1 MKEVIKKVIDFY
13 KENVGTRWLIKDIIV
28 SVLLL
33 TIMAWNLQMPPLFVF
48 GIILYGISF
57 LMITI
62 WAMAMK
68 CALIKTLKIFKE
80 DK

>member
-1 MKEVIKKVIDFY
+1 MKSKAYYIITSIIEC
-13 KENVGTRWLIKDIIV
+13 LILFALPTIV
-28 SVLLL
+28 
-33 TIMAWNLQMPPLFVF
+33 TIMAWNLRMTPLFVF

-57 LMITI
+57 LMITT

>member
-1 MKEVIKKVIDFY
+1 MKSKVYYIITSII
-13 KENVGTRWLIKDIIV
+13 ECLILFTLPTIV
-28 SVLLL
+28 

>member
-1 MKEVIKKVIDFY
+1 MPEMKSKAYYIIASIIEC
-13 KENVGTRWLIKDIIV
+13 LILFTLPTIV
-28 SVLLL
+28 

>member
-1 MKEVIKKVIDFY
+1 MKSKVYYIITSII
-13 KENVGTRWLIKDIIV
+13 ECLILFTLPTIV
-28 SVLLL
+28 

-62 WAMAMK
+62 WAMSMK

>member
-1 MKEVIKKVIDFY
+1 MKSKAYYIIASIIEC
-13 KENVGTRWLIKDIIV
+13 LILFTLPTIA
-28 SVLLL
+28 

>member
-1 MKEVIKKVIDFY
+1 MKSKAYYIIASIIEC
-13 KENVGTRWLIKDIIV
+13 LILFTLPTIV
-28 SVLLL
+28 
-33 TIMAWNLQMPPLFVF
+33 TIMAWNLQMTPLFVF
-48 GIILYGISF
+48 GIILYGVSF
-57 LMITI
+57 LMIMI

>member
-1 MKEVIKKVIDFY
+1 MKSKAY
-13 KENVGTRWLIKDIIV
+13 CIIMSIIECIILFTLPTIV
-28 SVLLL
+28 
-33 TIMAWNLQMPPLFVF
+33 TIMAWNLRMTPLFVF

-57 LMITI
+57 LMIVS

-68 CALIKTLKIFKE
+68 CALIKALKIFKE

>member
-1 MKEVIKKVIDFY
+1 MKSKAYYIIASIIEC
-13 KENVGTRWLIKDIIV
+13 LILFTLPTIV
-28 SVLLL
+28 
-33 TIMAWNLQMPPLFVF
+33 TIVAWNLQMPPLFVF

>member
-1 MKEVIKKVIDFY
+1 MKSKAYYIIASIIEC
-13 KENVGTRWLIKDIIV
+13 LILFTLPTIVTII
-28 SVLLL
+28 
-33 TIMAWNLQMPPLFVF
+33 AWNLRMAPLFVF

>member
-1 MKEVIKKVIDFY
+1 MPEMKSKAYYIITSIIEC
-13 KENVGTRWLIKDIIV
+13 LILFILPTIV
-28 SVLLL
+28 

>member
-1 MKEVIKKVIDFY
+1 MLEMKRKAYYIIASIIEC
-13 KENVGTRWLIKDIIV
+13 LILFTLPTIV
-28 SVLLL
+28 
-33 TIMAWNLQMPPLFVF
+33 TIMAWNLQMTPLFVF
-48 GIILYGISF
+48 GIILYSISF

>member
-1 MKEVIKKVIDFY
+1 MKSKAYYIITSIIEC
-13 KENVGTRWLIKDIIV
+13 LILFTLPTIV
-28 SVLLL
+28 

-68 CALIKTLKIFKE
+68 CALIKAIKALKIFKE

>member
-1 MKEVIKKVIDFY
+1 MKRKAYYIIASIIEC
-13 KENVGTRWLIKDIIV
+13 LILFTLPTIV
-28 SVLLL
+28 
-33 TIMAWNLQMPPLFVF
+33 TIMAWNLQMTPLFVF
-48 GIILYGISF
+48 GIILYSISF

>member
-1 MKEVIKKVIDFY
+1 MKSKVYYIITSII
-13 KENVGTRWLIKDIIV
+13 ECLILFALPTIV
-28 SVLLL
+28 
-33 TIMAWNLQMPPLFVF
+33 TIMAWNLRMTPLFVF

-57 LMITI
+57 LMIVS

-68 CALIKTLKIFKE
+68 CTLIKTLKIFKE

>member
-1 MKEVIKKVIDFY
+1 MPEMKSKAYYIITSIIEC
-13 KENVGTRWLIKDIIV
+13 LILFTLPTIV
-28 SVLLL
+28 

>member
-1 MKEVIKKVIDFY
+1 MKSKAYYIITSIIEC
-13 KENVGTRWLIKDIIV
+13 LILFTLPTIV
-28 SVLLL
+28 
-33 TIMAWNLQMPPLFVF
+33 TIMAWNLRMPPLFVF

-57 LMITI
+57 FMITI

-68 CALIKTLKIFKE
+68 CVLIKTLKIFKE

>member
-1 MKEVIKKVIDFY
+1 MKSKAY
-13 KENVGTRWLIKDIIV
+13 YIIV
-28 SVLLL
+28 SIIECLILFTLPTIV

-68 CALIKTLKIFKE
+68 CTLIKTLKIFKE

>member
-1 MKEVIKKVIDFY
+1 MKNKAYYIIASIIEC
-13 KENVGTRWLIKDIIV
+13 LILFTLPTIV
-28 SVLLL
+28 
-33 TIMAWNLQMPPLFVF
+33 TIMAWNLQMTPLFVF
-48 GIILYGISF
+48 GIILYSISF

>member
-1 MKEVIKKVIDFY
+1 MKSKAYYIIASIIEC
-13 KENVGTRWLIKDIIV
+13 LILFTLPTIV
-28 SVLLL
+28 

-48 GIILYGISF
+48 GIILYGVSF

>member
-1 MKEVIKKVIDFY
+1 MKSKAYYIIMSIIEC
-13 KENVGTRWLIKDIIV
+13 LILFTLPTIV
-28 SVLLL
+28 
-33 TIMAWNLQMPPLFVF
+33 TIMAWNLRMAPLFVF

-62 WAMAMK
+62 WGMAMK

>member
-1 MKEVIKKVIDFY
+1 MKSKAYYIIASIIEC
-13 KENVGTRWLIKDIIV
+13 LILFTLPTIV
-28 SVLLL
+28 

>member
-1 MKEVIKKVIDFY
+1 M
-13 KENVGTRWLIKDIIV
+13 
-28 SVLLL
+28 
-33 TIMAWNLQMPPLFVF
+33 TIMAWNLRIPPLFVF

-57 LMITI
+57 LVITT

-68 CALIKTLKIFKE
+68 RIVIKILEIFEE

>member
-1 MKEVIKKVIDFY
+1 MKSKAYYIITSIIEC
-13 KENVGTRWLIKDIIV
+13 LILFTLPTIA
-28 SVLLL
+28 

>member
-1 MKEVIKKVIDFY
+1 MKSKAYCIIMSIIEC
-13 KENVGTRWLIKDIIV
+13 LILFTLPTIV
-28 SVLLL
+28 
-33 TIMAWNLQMPPLFVF
+33 TIMAWNLQIAPLFVF

-57 LMITI
+57 LMITT
-62 WAMAMK
+62 WGMAMK

>member
-1 MKEVIKKVIDFY
+1 MKNKAYYIITSIIEC
-13 KENVGTRWLIKDIIV
+13 LILFTLPTIV
-28 SVLLL
+28 
-33 TIMAWNLQMPPLFVF
+33 TIMAWNLRMVPLFVF

-57 LMITI
+57 LMIAT
-62 WAMAMK
+62 WGMAMK